1 MEICAEKAEDEF
13 LDDIRER
20 VQSGKNATLTRWDA
34 LRLLLHIEHQEELIE
49 ARAAERDGLRDE
61 LDQIRSTY
69 AS

>member
-20 VQSGKNATLTRWDA
+20 VRSGKQATLSRWEA
-34 LRLLLHIEHQEELIE
+34 LRLLLHIENQEELIE
-49 ARAAERDGLRDE
+49 ARAVERDEVRDE
-61 LDQIRSTY
+61 LDQLRTMI